1 MKILHFA
8 DLHLGVETYG
18 SVDPETG
25 LSSRMLD
32 ILKALDTVVNYA
44 LDNQVDLVLFCGDT
58 YKTRDPSQTQQREFA
73 KRLKILSQEGVPV
86 FLLVGNHD
94 LPSAIGRATTLEIF
108 DTLAVRCIY
117 TGSRPDIYCI
127 PTKHGDIQVVAL
139 PWLRRSAFL
148 SREESKNLNIDQVNE
163 RLQEIMTNRILD
175 LMSDLDPKV
184 PSILAAHVSVSTAK
198 AGSEKSM
205 LVGREPV
212 LLLSNIAQSGFDYVA
227 LGHVHKRQVLCE
239 NPPVVYAGS
248 LERLDFGDE
257 EEEKGFYIIDI
268 ECEGSS
274 RNVSYEFH
282 KIDARRFVT
291 IEIDISTED
300 TNPTETII
308 GAIVKRR
315 DEIKDSIV
323 RIQLL
328 LPRILETSLHD
339 TEIYKV
345 LKEAYHVNIAKEI
358 KQELRPGFSQWES
371 EKLTPIDALEIYLET
386 KNVLKERRKKLLEH
400 AESLIKENVGG
411 DL

>member
-32 ILKALDTVVNYA
+32 VLTALDTVVNYT
-44 LDNQVDLVLFCGDT
+44 LENQVDLVLFCGDT
-58 YKTRDPSQTQQREFA
+58 YKSRDPSQTQQREFA
-73 KRLKILSQEGVPV
+73 KRLKILSQAGIPV

-108 DTLAVRCIY
+108 DTLAVNCVY

-127 PTKHGDIQVVAL
+127 PTKHGDIQIVAL
-139 PWLRRSAFL
+139 PWLRRSSFL
-148 SREESKNLNIDQVNE
+148 SREESKNLGIDQVNE

-175 LMSDLDPKV
+175 LMSDLDQTL
-184 PSILAAHVSVSTAK
+184 PSILAAHVSISTAK

-212 LLLSNIAQSGFDYVA
+212 LLLSNIAQPAFDYVA
-227 LGHVHKRQVLCE
+227 LGHIHRNQVICE

-257 EEEKGFYIIDI
+257 GEDKGFYVVDI
-268 ECEGSS
+268 EYEGKSKS
-274 RNVSYEFH
+274 TNYEFH
-282 KIDARRFVT
+282 KISARRFVT
-291 IEIDISTED
+291 IGIDIGVED
-300 TNPTETII
+300 TDPTETIV
-308 GAIVKRR
+308 GVIVQRQ
-315 DEIKDSIV
+315 DEIKEAIV

-328 LPRILETSLHD
+328 LPRSLESALHD
-339 TEIYKV
+339 AEIYKV
-345 LKEAYHVNIAKEI
+345 LKEAYHVTIAKEI
-358 KQELRPGFSQWES
+358 KQEPRPGFSQWAS
-371 EKLTPIDALEIYLET
+371 EELTPVEALEICLET
-386 KNVLKERRKKLLEH
+386 RNVLQERRKKLLEH
-400 AESLIKENVGG
+400 AEGLIKESTGG
-411 DL
+411 NL